1 MRPMRPAKPVL
12 LPPQQMQRRRGA
24 AGRAALLHAI
34 AHIEFNAIDLAW
46 DMIARFADPALP
58 RAFYD
63 DWVRV
68 GDEEAKHFLM
78 LSKRMEAFGLRYGD
92 FPAHDGLWQAAQ
104 ETADDVLSRL
114 AIAPLV
120 LEARGLD
127 VTPAIIDR
135 LTQAGDSESVAILS
149 IILEEEVGHVSIGRR
164 WFTHIATSRGQNP
177 LTIFQTLVRLAFM
190 PTGTNRLSRKA
201 KGNNNAKNIQSY
213 RDFILAFKLQP
224 RGGST
229 AKRPY
234 SIHFWAGARSLGR
247 NHTRGNRRTGRS
259 SLQKP
264 ANGFS

>member
-1 MRPMRPAKPVL
+1 MYLTQSACTILQTALPSAKAALSGEIAAAWRNGTITKIGDSRPPMRPMRPAKPVL
-12 LPPQQMQRRRGA
+12 LPPQHMQRRRGG

-135 LTQAGDSESVAILS
+135 LTKAGDSESVAILS

-164 WFTHIATSRGQNP
+164 WFTHIATSRGQVP
-177 LTIFQTLVRLAFM
+177 LTIFQTLVRRHYRGRLKPPF
-190 PTGTNRLSRKA
+190 NKLSRDA
-201 KGNNNAKNIQSY
+201 
-213 RDFILAFKLQP
+213 
-224 RGGST
+224 
-229 AKRPY
+229 
-234 SIHFWAGARSLGR
+234 AGFHADWYEPLVAQG
-247 NHTRGNRRTGRS
+247 
-259 SLQKP
+259 
-264 ANGFS
+264 